1 MWNLIYGVED
11 YLRSLAGRPP
21 LERGL
26 MKVAMPG
33 DSGDPCEITAEAVV
47 IRQDGE
53 RVKVRW
59 LGPLSGLLAVALG
72 EWWDRNDF
80 YWLGSGGE
88 PKE

>member
-1 MWNLIYGVED
+1 MWDLIFGVED

-21 LERGL
+21 LKRGL
-26 MKVAMPG
+26 MKVAMFG
-33 DSGDPCEITAEAVV
+33 DSGDPREITAEAVV

-59 LGPLSGLLAVALG
+59 LGPLSGFLAVALG
-72 EWWDRNDF
+72 EWRDRDDF
-80 YWLGSGGE
+80 YWLGSDRE